1 MKSEELSWIDKR
13 RDVEPLRSNESW
25 KEKTQE
31 PIPTY
36 EEYLV
41 LLGCTQDQID
51 QFWFT
56 QGVRDIYKVHGRMAD
71 IERYITEIN
80 DAKMLGPEAV
90 ERVSNLHYQYL
101 SDLKWLVEIE
111 EEGLYRD
118 VFSGRI
124 DVRNMSL
131 EEFSKISQID
141 HDRDYLSIML
151 KLEYNTK
158 MLALNRKIAEY
169 LKILESYW
177 TSVK

>member
-1 MKSEELSWIDKR
+1 
-13 RDVEPLRSNESW
+13 
-25 KEKTQE
+25 
-31 PIPTY
+31 
-36 EEYLV
+36 
-41 LLGCTQDQID
+41 
-51 QFWFT
+51 
-56 QGVRDIYKVHGRMAD
+56 
-71 IERYITEIN
+71 
-80 DAKMLGPEAV
+80 
-90 ERVSNLHYQYL
+90 
-101 SDLKWLVEIE
+101 LVEIE